1 LPYFVVLGLSQAETS
16 LAARSAELK
25 KEDAMT
31 VARELSEFLTRT
43 SPTELP
49 EQAIEHAA
57 MLIASTL
64 ASAALGSGLQSA
76 KIIRDL
82 AQERGGRPDTSLWF
96 HAGPK
101 LPMATA
107 AQANAVASDAAASD
121 DSDLRNIVHA
131 GTTLTATSFAVAER
145 TGANG
150 QDILMAIVLGYEA
163 AGRIGEAITP
173 DFRNRGF
180 HGCLIAIFAGAVA
193 AAKLLRLDTSGMTR
207 AIALSATSIGGL
219 AAAANTSVAREYHA
233 GLAAMLGVDAA
244 LAAQRGFQ
252 AEERIFETRHGFFE
266 AYGGVDGAVAGTSVL
281 RDLGQSWD
289 IVTDMAIK
297 LVPGGH
303 PHHALAEAAAK
314 AARSGDIA
322 PDEVESITLSRPGVT
337 VLGGPLHPTDLIGM
351 AHSPAYFLAAGVADG
366 GLSWAHATAEKITD
380 PVIHRLID
388 RIRIGPPP
396 SENVANYRQGA
407 TVTIRTRDGR
417 RSTATVNAPRG
428 SGFLGIA
435 WADVDAKYR
444 SLMPHSGLS
453 GEQIETS
460 IAAIHDFRGLSAVAD
475 FVDLLKPRDA
485 AHQ

>member
-1 LPYFVVLGLSQAETS
+1 M
-16 LAARSAELK
+16 AAQSAELK
-25 KEDAMT
+25 KEHAMA
-31 VARELSEFLTRT
+31 VARELGEFLTRM
-43 SPTELP
+43 SPTDLP
-49 EQAIEHAA
+49 EQAVEHAA

-82 AQERGGRPDTSLWF
+82 AQERGGRPEASLWF

-101 LPMATA
+101 LPITAA

-131 GTTLTATSFAVAER
+131 GTTLVATSLAVAER
-145 TGANG
+145 TRANG
-150 QDILMAIVLGYEA
+150 QDILSAMVLGYEA

-173 DFRNRGF
+173 GFRNGGF

-193 AAKLLRLDTSGMTR
+193 AARLLRLDTAGMTR
-207 AIALSATSIGGL
+207 ALALSATSIGGL

-233 GLAAMLGVDAA
+233 GLAAMLGVDGA

-266 AYGGVDGAVAGTSVL
+266 VYGGVNGAAAREGVT
-281 RDLGQSWD
+281 RNLGQSWD
-289 IVTDMAIK
+289 IIADMAIK

-314 AARSGDIA
+314 AASEGDIA
-322 PDEVESITLSRPGVT
+322 PDQVESITLARPGVT
-337 VLGGPLHPTDLIGM
+337 ALGPPLHPTDLIGM
-351 AHSPAYFLAAGVADG
+351 AHRSAYFLAAGVADR
-366 GLSWAHATAEKITD
+366 GLSWTHATQEKISD

-388 RIRIGPPP
+388 KVRVGPPP
-396 SENVANYRQGA
+396 AENVENYRQGA
-407 TVTIRTRDGR
+407 TVTIRTRGGR
-417 RSTATVNAPRG
+417 SSTATVYAPRG
-428 SGFLGIA
+428 AGFLGIA

-453 GEQIETS
+453 GEQIEAS
-460 IAAIHDFRGLSAVAD
+460 LAVIHDFRGLKDVAE

-485 AHQ
+485 GHR